1 MLQLNLRNKLLFFA
15 IALAIIPLGLAGRT
29 MIRIT
34 QDELKSSVND
44 ELNFTAEQLA
54 GDIDTWY
61 RNVWLAPLLMLRNAI
76 DDERLG
82 VEEKVAL
89 LTLGIKDLGDIVGL
103 QITVDSDTNPIVAVK
118 EAFQTRLSEAG
129 LDPVEVMALTRE
141 QLTSYFGTT
150 NESVGE
156 LTYIPETDGRPH
168 RNTHTISPVKS
179 NPLTPGHYRASR
191 STAA

>member
-89 LTLGIKDLGDIVGL
+89 WTLGIKDLGDIVGL

-129 LDPVEVMALTRE
+129 LDPVEVH
-141 QLTSYFGTT
+141 G
-150 NESVGE
+150 
-156 LTYIPETDGRPH
+156 PH
-168 RNTHTISPVKS
+168 T
-179 NPLTPGHYRASR
+179 
-191 STAA
+191 